1 MWSAFSS
8 CRLYSWMR
16 LICVSKIVSG
26 STDLPGGGLEPVGE
40 PHLGL
45 ALGRANRGAE
55 RLVSGQ
61 RLELLELVEI
71 DDPAVADGVGD
82 HRGERRIREQ
92 EEAPLRDAVGLVVEP
107 VGEERGEVG
116 HDGPLEQLRVNRR
129 HAVGA
134 VRADDGEV
142 RHADLLRL
150 ALLDEAHAR
159 DASVIAGETGAHVVE
174 EAAVDFVDDLE
185 LPRQHHLEPRQR
197 PLLQRFGQQRVV
209 RVGERALREI
219 PGLVPSELRLV
230 EEDRASARGPRASG
244 ACR

>member
-1 MWSAFSS
+1 MITA
-8 CRLYSWMR
+8 
-16 LICVSKIVSG
+16 
-26 STDLPGGGLEPVGE
+26 
-40 PHLGL
+40 
-45 ALGRANRGAE
+45 
-55 RLVSGQ
+55 
-61 RLELLELVEI
+61 
-71 DDPAVADGVGD
+71 
-82 HRGERRIREQ
+82 GERRIREQ

-107 VGEERGEVG
+107 AGEERGEVG

-159 DASVIAGETGAHVVE
+159 DPSVIAGETGAHVVE

-185 LPRQHHLEPRQR
+185 LPRQHRLEPRQR

-219 PGLVPSELRLV
+219 PGLVPPELRLV
-230 EEDRASARGPRASG
+230 EEDPHQLGDRERRVRVVELHRDLVGQRGPVVAGRAEAADRVGQRAGHQEATAAGSAAPSLPWSSRPGRARASAFRP
-244 ACR
+244 